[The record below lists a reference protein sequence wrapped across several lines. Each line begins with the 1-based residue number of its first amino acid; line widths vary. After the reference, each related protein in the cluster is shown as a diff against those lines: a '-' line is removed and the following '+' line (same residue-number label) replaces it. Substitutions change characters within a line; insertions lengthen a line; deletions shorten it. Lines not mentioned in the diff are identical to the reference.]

1 MITLLGRSAVLAGA
15 LVALL
20 LSTAAAVAVGAAD
33 LTAAQVLRALA
44 WHAYLPVTP
53 LDPLTDSIVWD
64 LRTPR
69 VLLAGLVGAGLAVC
83 GAVLQA
89 LTRNALADPYLLGIS
104 AGASTGAVSVLVFG
118 FATGAAALSV
128 GAFAGS
134 AAAFALALALAGRR
148 WTEPSRILLAGVAAG
163 QLFSAATSLIV
174 VSDATAQNTR
184 SITFW
189 LLGSLTAASW
199 TSVALCAAA
208 GAAVLVCCWAAAP
221 ALDAFSFGTDVAQS
235 LGFSPTRVR
244 ALLFTATAV
253 LAAALV
259 AASGAIGFVGLTVPH
274 AARALAG
281 ARHRVLLPA
290 CALLGAIFLIWADTA
305 ARTVFAPQ
313 EVPVGVVTALIG
325 VPAFAVLLRR
335 RGARE

>member
-1 MITLLGRSAVLAGA
+1 MTRTLTNSAVLAGA
-15 LVALL
+15 LAALL
-20 LSTAAAVAVGAAD
+20 LSTAGAVALGAAD
-33 LTAAQVLRALA
+33 LTVAQVLRSLA
-44 WHAYLPVTP
+44 WHAHLPVTP

-69 VLLAGLVGAGLAVC
+69 VLLAALVGAGLAVC

-104 AGASTGAVSVLVFG
+104 AGASTGAVAILVFG
-118 FATGAAALSV
+118 FATGAAALSL

-134 AAAFALALALAGRR
+134 AAAFAVALALAGRR

-199 TSVALCAAA
+199 ASVTLCAVA
-208 GAAVLVCCWAAAP
+208 GGVVLLSCWAAAP
-221 ALDAFSFGTDVAQS
+221 ALDAFTFGTDVAQS
-235 LGFSPTRVR
+235 LGFSPARVR

-253 LAAALV
+253 LAAVLV

-274 AARALAG
+274 AARALVG
-281 ARHRVLLPA
+281 ARHRLLLPA
-290 CALLGAIFLIWADTA
+290 CALIGAVFLIWADTA

-335 RGARE
+335 RGTTA